1 MKKVIIVM
9 LISLVSVAMASES
22 IGTKNCAATQSSQK
36 REIGKKI
43 APTPQAAP
51 EEKKASAVTQE

>member
-9 LISLVSVAMASES
+9 VISFVSVAMASES
-22 IGTKNCAATQSSQK
+22 IGTKNCAATQASQK

-43 APTPQAAP
+43 AQAPQAAP
-51 EEKKASAVTQE
+51 EEKKSSAVTQE